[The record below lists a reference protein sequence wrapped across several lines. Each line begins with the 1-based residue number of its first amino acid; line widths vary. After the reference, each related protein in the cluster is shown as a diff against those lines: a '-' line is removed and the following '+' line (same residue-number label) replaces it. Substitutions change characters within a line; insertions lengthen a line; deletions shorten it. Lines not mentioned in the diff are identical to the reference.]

1 MTRALLLAIGLAI
14 AAPAGAA
21 TTTGS
26 IAVSLT
32 IFSRCDISRQNE
44 QTLPSVACGGH
55 TSAQPRVTQSVIS
68 RDAQRREIARLVTI
82 EW

>member
-1 MTRALLLAIGLAI
+1 MTRALLLAIGLVI
-14 AAPAGAA
+14 AVPIGAA

-32 IFSRCDISRQNE
+32 IFSRCDISRPNTQSI
-44 QTLPSVACGGH
+44 PVIDCGRQS
-55 TSAQPRVTQSVIS
+55 SAQPRVMHRTL
-68 RDAQRREIARLVTI
+68 QRNERSQLVTV